1 MCGVGGAM
9 DFRTMQ
15 NKLRRGRKC
24 GSGRGGG
31 SWVGYNAVDP
41 LLKHVQ
47 MFR

>member
-31 SWVGYNAVDP
+31 EVGLVTM
-41 LLKHVQ
+41 LWTLC
-47 MFR
+47 